1 MGDGARHLLK
11 SFDQLP
17 EAERREVME
26 ALLRRAA
33 DLPHTFPTD
42 DELVGAADQIF
53 QELDRHEAA
62 G

>member
-1 MGDGARHLLK
+1 MGDAGRDVLK

-17 EAERREVME
+17 EAERHEVLE

-33 DLPHTFPTD
+33 KLPHSFPTD
-42 DELVGAADQIF
+42 DELVRAADQTF
-53 QELDRHEAA
+53 QDFDHRETA